1 VGLDVS
7 KDTIAVGVLC
17 PSDSTPVVDKIAHD
31 EVSIRRLVARLGEPG
46 RLRVCYE
53 AGPTGYELH
62 RLLAS
67 LGVACEVVAPSLVP
81 VASGDRVKTDRRD
94 SRRLVRLYRA
104 GELVAVRVP
113 TPAEEGCRDL
123 CRLRGKAMWDRRRA
137 RQRLQSLLLRR
148 GLVYRDGKSWTLRH
162 RQWLRSL
169 HFDEAALASTFAHML
184 AMVEERELRV
194 GAIEGDLSAYQQQG
208 LFADQVARLAAYRGI
223 DVLGGLTLACEVCD
237 WRRFPA
243 AARFMGFVGL
253 VPSEYS
259 SGATQIR
266 GRITKAGN
274 VHVRYLLIEAA
285 WAYQHPARVTAE
297 LHRRHQGLPPQVV
310 ARAWAA
316 QVRLCGRFRR
326 LAARKD
332 RRTVVATAVARELAG
347 FVWAEMTA

>member
-1 VGLDVS
+1 M
-7 KDTIAVGVLC
+7 
-17 PSDSTPVVDKIAHD
+17 VDKIAHD
-31 EVSIRRLVARLGEPG
+31 EVSIRRLVGRLGEPA

-53 AGPTGYELH
+53 AGPTGYELQ

-67 LGVACEVVAPSLVP
+67 LGVACDVVAPSLVP

-137 RQRLQSLLLRR
+137 RQPLQSLLLRR
-148 GLVYRDGKSWTLRH
+148 GLIYRDGKAWTLKH

-169 HFDEAALASTFAHML
+169 HFEEPALAATFVHLM
-184 AMVEERELRV
+184 AMVEEREWRV
-194 GAIEGDLSAYQQQG
+194 GAIEADLSLYQQQG
-208 LFADQVARLAAYRGI
+208 LFADQVQHLAAYRGI
-223 DVLGGLTLACEVCD
+223 DLLGALTLACEVCD
-237 WRRFPA
+237 WRRFPTA
-243 AARFMGFVGL
+243 SRFMGFVGL

-259 SGATQIR
+259 SGATQFR

-274 VHVRYLLIEAA
+274 AHVRYVLIEAA
-285 WAYQHPARVTAE
+285 WAYQHPARVGVE
-297 LHRRHQGLPPQVV
+297 LRRRHQDLAPEVV
-310 ARAWAA
+310 ARSWAA
-316 QVRLCGRFRR
+316 QVRLCGRYRR

-332 RRTVVATAVARELAG
+332 RATVVATAVARELAG
-347 FVWAEMTA
+347 FLWAEMTA